1 MVSQNTMQTA
11 KREKQSKFYPAVMP
25 TGHNTSQSKKIY
37 PRGKP
42 EGSDRPKLQAHDLE
56 ADPEGTG

>member
-1 MVSQNTMQTA
+1 MQTA